1 MMSVHVSVI
10 VPLYNKSAWIERCL
24 DSIAR
29 QSYRDFEVIVVDDGS
44 TDDGVKKVENRANER
59 IRLIRQANAGPG
71 PARNR
76 GVREARGELIAML
89 DADDAWDPEYLAES
103 VNTLNGYGERVA
115 CLTWAMM
122 EFPARLSTVRRW
134 KKIGIPEGLYRVT
147 PNTPLPLLLGIVSN
161 MLPSSTVIRR
171 KVFESEDGFYS
182 RTRCLFAED
191 AYLWLKV
198 LLHHDVAF
206 DGRALV
212 ERYCDASELAMNVK
226 GARPVEPFLLDGD
239 EIRESCPPELSPLLR
254 RFLAARACK
263 TASVYGYFGRYR
275 EARRLVRE
283 FVSPGDWRLPFFPL
297 ALVGCTPAAKWLGY
311 AARAARLNLRE
322 SNS

>member
-1 MMSVHVSVI
+1 MSVRVSVV

-24 DSIAR
+24 ASIAR

-44 TDDGVKKVENRANER
+44 TDDSPTKVEKRGDPNL
-59 IRLIRQANAGPG
+59 RLIRQANAGPG
-71 PARNR
+71 AARNR
-76 GVREARGELIAML
+76 GVAEARGDLIAML

-103 VNTLNGYGERVA
+103 VRILDGYGEGVA

-122 EFPARLSTVRRW
+122 EFPARFSTLRRW
-134 KKIGIPEGLYRVT
+134 KTIGIPEGIFRVT
-147 PNTPLPLLLGIVSN
+147 PETPLRVLLGVVSN

-171 KVFESEDGFYS
+171 KAFEQMDGFYA
-182 RTRCLFAED
+182 RNRCLFAED

-198 LLHHDVAF
+198 LLRHDVAF
-206 DGRALV
+206 DERALV

-239 EIRESCPPELSPLLR
+239 EIRESCPPELRPLLR

-311 AARAARLNLRE
+311 AARITKVNLRE
-322 SNS
+322 SNT